1 MGKKILKSIV
11 VIAIT
16 FAVAFLSGVA
26 CFGRQYYSIM
36 PFDTAPNS
44 TLGLILIVLAAVIT
58 LTTSVFILK
67 YFIFFTK
74 TQVLDAQGNTISD
87 NSSIQIG
94 STKVKP
100 IVASA
105 VMVMLGILL
114 FGFGFG
120 MMFREITIY
129 TFYLAA
135 IALIFLAVGVIFF
148 LFSVVHHKI
157 RRRFAWV
164 TSGVCVILAAVMF
177 INMIPAACDIN
188 VTEKELTAVTG
199 TISSVAPDSGVISG
213 PGKTEVVIKGTSGET
228 ITLRYSGEA
237 KELTVGSR
245 YTFYYL
251 PNTHLIDKIA
261 RAENI
266 NIDPETDPITTPEK
280 KKR

>member
-11 VIAIT
+11 VIAAT
-16 FAVAFLSGVA
+16 FAIAFLFGVA
-26 CFGRQYYSIM
+26 CFGRQYYSLM
-36 PFDTAPNS
+36 PFDTTPNS
-44 TLGLILIVLAAVIT
+44 TLGVILISLAAVIT
-58 LTTSVFILK
+58 LATSIFILK

-74 TQVLDAQGNTISD
+74 TQVLDAHGNTLSD

-105 VMVMLGILL
+105 VMAMLGIIF
-114 FGFGFG
+114 FGLGFG
-120 MMFREITIY
+120 MMFKEITVY

-135 IALIFLAVGVIFF
+135 IALIFLSVGVIFF
-148 LFSVVHHKI
+148 LFSVIHHKI
-157 RRRFAWV
+157 RRRFAWI
-164 TSGVCVILAAVMF
+164 TSGVCGIIAVIMF

-188 VTEKELTAVTG
+188 VTDKELTAVTG
-199 TISSVAPDSGVISG
+199 TISSISPDSGIASG

-228 ITLRYSGEA
+228 ITLRYSGDANELEA
-237 KELTVGSR
+237 GSR

-261 RAENI
+261 PAENI
-266 NIDPETDPITTPEK
+266 NIDTETEPLTSPGVKE
-280 KKR
+280 

>member
-11 VIAIT
+11 VIAVT
-16 FAVAFLSGVA
+16 FAVAFLLGVA
-26 CFGRQYYSIM
+26 CFGRQYYLTM
-36 PFDTAPNS
+36 PFDTRENYA
-44 TLGLILIVLAAVIT
+44 LGLVLIVIAAMIT

-74 TQVLDAQGNTISD
+74 TQILDANGNTLSD
-87 NSSIQIG
+87 NSSIRIG
-94 STKVKP
+94 SANVKP
-100 IVASA
+100 IVASSVTA
-105 VMVMLGILL
+105 MLGVVF

-120 MMFREITIY
+120 MMFREIVVY

-135 IALIFLAVGVIFF
+135 IALIFLSIGLIFF
-148 LFSVVHHKI
+148 LFSIIHHKI

-164 TSGVCVILAAVMF
+164 ASGVCAILAVIIIF
-177 INMIPAACDIN
+177 NMIPTVCDIN

-199 TISSVAPDSGVISG
+199 TISSVASDSGVVSG

-228 ITLRYSGEA
+228 IILRYSGDA
-237 KELTVGSR
+237 KDLAVGSR

-261 RAENI
+261 HAENI
-266 NIDPETDPITTPEK
+266 NIDSENDPLTTSDK
-280 KKR
+280 HNK